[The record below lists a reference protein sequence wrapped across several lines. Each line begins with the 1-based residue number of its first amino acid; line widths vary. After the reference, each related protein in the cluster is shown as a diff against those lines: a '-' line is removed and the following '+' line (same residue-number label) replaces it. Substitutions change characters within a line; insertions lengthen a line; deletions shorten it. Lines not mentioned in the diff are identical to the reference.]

1 MPLVSGDIASGRLA
15 HWGDVE
21 GPDIALWALYPSRRL
36 LSVRVSAV
44 LDFLKRAFPK
54 AAPEELA
61 AYLDMAAK

>member
-1 MPLVSGDIASGRLA
+1 M
-15 HWGDVE
+15 E